1 MKEIFS
7 MKNFALCL
15 LILCVSACGKLS
27 PVDTKDVTLPLS
39 IDLFPE
45 KVKARHAKN
54 FSVTYHGNYKL
65 VTVRC
70 KLDDKSVGYQGTL
83 VLVQRGTPI
92 PSLPDSLKP
101 YTIEIP
107 AQTAAA
113 NDDGEIL
120 QLKSLGLQDNIV
132 AMGGG
137 GIYDEE
143 LRRRWEEKKIAS
155 IGYSFVH
162 APAPELLM
170 SLNADVFFNYTWDH
184 ERLLGLEK
192 LRELGVHAV
201 PCFGWAEKTNLGN
214 AEWIKFISLF
224 FNREKEANELFGR
237 IENRCMELQARVA
250 SIPKKV
256 KAFWLYHPSDQSDWS
271 AHRNDFM
278 ASFLESAG
286 AVNVL
291 KSNDTDGQ
299 VGMNNEAVFALAH
312 DADFWIVNSTDDK
325 EWPPVNF
332 LNTFKSYRDK
342 NVFHYHLRTR
352 YEHDAF
358 DWYETGEVRP
368 DLVLED
374 LVSIFYPEV
383 LPNHQLFF
391 FEKVKLTKQ

>member
-1 MKEIFS
+1 MIVNKKHILLFLLAFTLLSTCKMKSRTEV
-7 MKNFALCL
+7 
-15 LILCVSACGKLS
+15 VSRSQDAS
-27 PVDTKDVTLPLS
+27 KD
-39 IDLFPE
+39 FFQE
-45 KVKARHAKN
+45 KISLNHAKN
-54 FSVTYHGNYKL
+54 FSVTYHNNFKL
-65 VTVRC
+65 ATVRC
-70 KLDDKSVGYQGTL
+70 KLDDKSVGYEGTL
-83 VLVQRGTPI
+83 VLVQRGTPV
-92 PSLPDSLKP
+92 PSLPDSLKA
-101 YTIEIP
+101 YVIEIP

-113 NDDGEIL
+113 NDDSEIL
-120 QLKSLGLQDNIV
+120 QLKYLGLQDNIIV
-132 AMGGG
+132 MGGG

-143 LRRRWEEKKIAS
+143 LRKRWEEKKIAS

-170 SLNADVFFNYTWDH
+170 TLNPDIFFNYTWDH

-192 LRELGVHAV
+192 LRELGVRAV

-214 AEWIKFISLF
+214 AEWIKFVSLF

-237 IENRCMELQARVA
+237 IEQRCLELQTRVA
-250 SIPKKV
+250 SIPKMV
-256 KAFWLYHPSDQSDWS
+256 KAFWLYHPSEQGDWS

-278 ASFLESAG
+278 ASYLESAG

-325 EWPPVNF
+325 EWPRVNF
-332 LNTFKSYRDK
+332 LNTFKSYRNK

-358 DWYETGEVRP
+358 DWYETGEIRP

-391 FEKVKLTKQ
+391 FEKVKFTKQ

>member
-1 MKEIFS
+1 MIPRVVE
-7 MKNFALCL
+7 KN
-15 LILCVSACGKLS
+15 I
-27 PVDTKDVTLPLS
+27 
-39 IDLFPE
+39 
-45 KVKARHAKN
+45 R
-54 FSVTYHGNYKL
+54 
-65 VTVRC
+65 
-70 KLDDKSVGYQGTL
+70 
-83 VLVQRGTPI
+83 
-92 PSLPDSLKP
+92 
-101 YTIEIP
+101 IE
-107 AQTAAA
+107 
-113 NDDGEIL
+113 
-120 QLKSLGLQDNIV
+120 
-132 AMGGG
+132 
-137 GIYDEE
+137 
-143 LRRRWEEKKIAS
+143 
-155 IGYSFVH
+155 
-162 APAPELLM
+162 
-170 SLNADVFFNYTWDH
+170 
-184 ERLLGLEK
+184 
-192 LRELGVHAV
+192 
-201 PCFGWAEKTNLGN
+201 
-214 AEWIKFISLF
+214 FISLF

-237 IENRCMELQARVA
+237 IEKRCLELQARVA

-325 EWPPVNF
+325 DWPPVKF
-332 LNTFKSYRDK
+332 LNTFKSYRNK

-383 LPNHQLFF
+383 LPDHQLFF
-391 FEKVKLTKQ
+391 FEKVKLTKP